1 MENYK
6 SEYYNPETFE
16 KTEIET
22 KIPVDLVEQ
31 IHRDLNT
38 LRGYFVT
45 PTLINPDDKDSVVFG
60 IMDMNDKTMK
70 YKVTITSSNQSTF
83 NQLNEKIL
91 YHSICCIHFRNSI
104 NNVHSNC
111 SKQRH
116 CNDILG
122 ICRSVLRITIYWLY
136 G

>member
-38 LRGYFVT
+38 LRGYLVT
-45 PTLINPDDKDSVVFG
+45 PSLINPDDKDSVVFG
-60 IMDMNDKTMK
+60 IMDMSDKTMK
-70 YKVTITSSNQSTF
+70 YKVTISP
-83 NQLNEKIL
+83 
-91 YHSICCIHFRNSI
+91 
-104 NNVHSNC
+104 NN
-111 SKQRH
+111 
-116 CNDILG
+116 
-122 ICRSVLRITIYWLY
+122 
-136 G
+136 